1 VNIVDIHPHVISHDL
16 AKYPQHHLF
25 DHVADYVTQRPITAE
40 MMLAAMDE
48 AGVAQSALVHSSM
61 AYGFDDSY
69 AADTTAAHPDRF
81 AFVGSIDTSAPDA
94 AQKLRYWVRER
105 GMAGLRIFT
114 SGGAKPGD
122 PSWLLD
128 AAILPVWA
136 AAAELGVP
144 VHFRVPLEGF
154 AIVPQLLR
162 KHPSLTIVLE
172 RTHAPAPG
180 TKAPYNE
187 SAPFWAL
194 ADLPN
199 VYLKMMTLNVLD
211 LHAGG
216 DDPQAFLKFTVARFG
231 AGRIAWGSNYSASEG
246 TLTEIL
252 GDAVREMAW
261 LTQSERE
268 AIFGGTALRLYP
280 ALAARRA

>member
-1 VNIVDIHPHVISHDL
+1 MTVVDIHPHVISHDL

-25 DHVADYVTQRPITAE
+25 DHVADYVTERPITAE

-48 AGVAQSALVHSSM
+48 AGVAKSALVHSSM
-61 AYGFDDSY
+61 AYGFDDNY

-154 AIVPQLLR
+154 SIVPQLLR
-162 KHPSLTIVLE
+162 RHPSLTIVIE
-172 RTHAPAPG
+172 RTHPPAPG
-180 TKAPYNE
+180 ASAPYND
-187 SAPFWAL
+187 SASFWAL

-211 LHAGG
+211 LHAGSK
-216 DDPQAFLKFTVARFG
+216 DPQAFLKFTVARFG
-231 AGRIAWGSNYSASEG
+231 AERIAWGSNYSASEG
-246 TLTEIL
+246 TLAEIL
-252 GDAVREMAW
+252 GDALREMEW
-261 LTQSERE
+261 LAQRDRE

-280 ALAARRA
+280 VLAARR